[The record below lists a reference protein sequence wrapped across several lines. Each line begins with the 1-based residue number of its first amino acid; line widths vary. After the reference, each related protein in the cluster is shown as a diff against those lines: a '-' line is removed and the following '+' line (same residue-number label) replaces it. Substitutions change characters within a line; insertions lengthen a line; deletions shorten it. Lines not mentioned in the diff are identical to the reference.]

1 MRVLVIDDDVEM
13 CAMLKRL
20 LEVEGYE
27 AHSVSVADQALDSI
41 VRDDPDL
48 VLLDVNLDSLDGRDL
63 LREIRLICDVPVVFL
78 TGRASEIDRI
88 SGLKMGADDYI
99 VKPFSPGELS
109 ARVASI
115 LRRTQ
120 RAAIVCKNE
129 EKIVFGNLSIDTSSR
144 EVFLESVQVMLTAKE
159 FDLLAFLAADPRRVF
174 TRHQLLT
181 RVWDSSSTWQDE
193 ATVTEHIRRIRHKI
207 EGDPGH
213 PRWIVTVRSVG
224 YRFEPY

>member
-1 MRVLVIDDDVEM
+1 MRILIVDDDLEM
-13 CAMLKRL
+13 CEMLQRL
-20 LEVEGYE
+20 LEADGYE
-27 AHSVSVADQALDSI
+27 VETVVTATDALDA
-41 VRDDPDL
+41 VARNEPGL
-48 VLLDVNLDSLDGRDL
+48 VLLDVVLDKEDGRDL
-63 LREIRLICDVPVVFL
+63 LREMRLLCNVPVVFL
-78 TGRASEIDRI
+78 TGKGTEIDRI
-88 SGLKMGADDYI
+88 AGLKMGADDYM

-174 TRHQLLT
+174 NRHQLLT
-181 RVWDSSSTWQDE
+181 RVWDS
-193 ATVTEHIRRIRHKI
+193 
-207 EGDPGH
+207 
-213 PRWIVTVRSVG
+213 
-224 YRFEPY
+224 